1 MGQSQ
6 TTLFGHNKAY
16 LHPTQIGFLMSR
28 HKPYKTNKRNEP
40 AFVMLYNFMADTPA
54 WRSLKP
60 APRALYFEIKRQY
73 NGHNN
78 GRVLLSHRDAA
89 KRLNCSYNS
98 VGSWFTALEERGFIV
113 CMQRPHL
120 GPSGVGQ
127 TSHWRL
133 TEYECE
139 GIRPTHDYKVWK
151 PTEK

>member
-1 MGQSQ
+1 MG
-6 TTLFGHNKAY
+6 L
-16 LHPTQIGFLMSR
+16 LMSR
-28 HKPYKTNKRNEP
+28 RKPYNSHKRSEP
-40 AFVMLYNFMADTPA
+40 NFVMLLNSMADTAA

-98 VGSWFTALEERGFIV
+98 VGGWFKALEQSGFIV
-113 CMQRPHL
+113 CMQKPHL

-139 GIRPTHDYKVWK
+139 GTRPTHDYKSSRPK
-151 PTEK
+151 EK

>member
-1 MGQSQ
+1 MG
-6 TTLFGHNKAY
+6 L
-16 LHPTQIGFLMSR
+16 LMSR
-28 HKPYKTNKRNEP
+28 RKSYKSQKRSEP
-40 AFVMLYNFMADTPA
+40 NFVMLLNFIADTPA

-78 GRVLLSHRDAA
+78 GRVLLSYRDAA
-89 KRLNCSYNS
+89 QRLNWSYNS
-98 VGSWFTALEERGFIV
+98 VGGYFKALEQRGFIV

-139 GIRPTHDYKVWK
+139 GTRPTHDYKAWK

>member
-1 MGQSQ
+1 
-6 TTLFGHNKAY
+6 
-16 LHPTQIGFLMSR
+16 MSR
-28 HKPYKTNKRNEP
+28 RKPYKSHKRGKP
-40 AFVMLYNFMADTPA
+40 VFIMLFNSMADTAA

-78 GRVLLSHRDAA
+78 GRVLLSYRDAA
-89 KRLNCSYNS
+89 QRLNCSYNS
-98 VGSWFTALEERGFIV
+98 VGGYFTALEQRGFIV

-139 GIRPTHDYKVWK
+139 GTRPTHDYKAWK